1 MKVIKIFKFF
11 KMNKYERALSIC
23 RNTYALLNKTKFSK
37 IGKKS
42 YFMRPIFL
50 SGTRYIEMGVDVGIW
65 NNARVEVIDDWNGEK
80 FSPRLKFGNHI
91 NIGQDL
97 HIACAESIV
106 IEDDVLISSG
116 VFITD
121 LEHVADDLEKAV
133 VKQTIK
139 TKPVKI
145 CKGAFIGKDCI
156 IMPGVTL
163 GKHCVVGANAVVTKD
178 VADFSTVAG
187 VPAKEIR
194 R

>member
-1 MKVIKIFKFF
+1 MKVTKIFKFF

-23 RNTYALLNKTKFSK
+23 RNTYALLNKKKFSD

-42 YFMRPIFL
+42 YFMNPIFL
-50 SGTRYIEMGVDVGIW
+50 SGTQYMELGDDVGIW
-65 NNARVEVIDDWNGEK
+65 HNARVEVIDEWNGK
-80 FSPRLKFGNHI
+80 ALCPKLKFGDRI
-91 NIGQDL
+91 KIGQDL

-121 LEHVADDLEKAV
+121 LEHVTNDFEKAV

-187 VPAKEIR
+187 VPARVIHQ
-194 R
+194 